1 MFLDVSLGYF
11 LVDHEN
17 DLGIWR
23 ILYSQLL
30 NYITL
35 HITLHFFEM
44 NSNFDAL
51 KSTRIS
57 ETRRHFFW
65 NSFTMVEENFE
76 FWFSEITKN

>member
-30 NYITL
+30 NDITFYIY
-35 HITLHFFEM
+35 IY
-44 NSNFDAL
+44 
-51 KSTRIS
+51 
-57 ETRRHFFW
+57 
-65 NSFTMVEENFE
+65 
-76 FWFSEITKN
+76 